1 MELYLLIGLL
11 FIYIVMNFMVD
22 KAIMRRVWL
31 LSFILSFVLTGISI
45 AFLRANHQDALMS
58 VNQMN
63 WYFILYIFGYIA
75 MALGIVNLW
84 IYRREI
90 YDIIVGKE
98 E

>member
-63 WYFILYIFGYIA
+63 WYFILYVFGYIA

>member
-11 FIYIVMNFMVD
+11 FIYIVMSFMVD
-22 KAIMRRVWL
+22 KVIMRRVWL